1 LKKAS
6 GKSEKSSLR
15 WPFVAAVLAGCIVV
29 VLLFSFLSSRKET
42 APGRENQTSREKAV
56 QTSTRQGMVLNG
68 EAMIQAVRLQPASPT
83 RLDTLRAE
91 VTPLENNS
99 NQLSY
104 AYTWKVNE
112 HVISDATG
120 DSLDL
125 SPFKKK
131 DLVYVTVTPYR
142 EDTAGYA
149 VSSPVIAIH
158 SIPPSLE
165 MKITRKTVR
174 IGEPFE
180 LQLLSDHP
188 DSETASF
195 SLEEPRV
202 DGMTIDSRTGK
213 ISWTIQPNQQ
223 GPIRFGSA
231 VLDSEGTRVTKIFE
245 INLNQAQAAPQT
257 K

>member
-1 LKKAS
+1 VIAT
-6 GKSEKSSLR
+6 
-15 WPFVAAVLAGCIVV
+15 AVLLSFSKKEGALNDGDKTPYEQPAGT
-29 VLLFSFLSSRKET
+29 SK
-42 APGRENQTSREKAV
+42 NQT
-56 QTSTRQGMVLNG
+56 GGNLNKKTL
-68 EAMIQAVRLQPASPT
+68 IQSIRFQPDSPT
-83 RLDTLRAE
+83 RLDTLRVE
-91 VTPLENNS
+91 VIPLS
-99 NQLSY
+99 RDSGSLKY
-104 AYTWKVNE
+104 AYIWKVNGK
-112 HVISDATG
+112 VITEETG
-120 DSLDL
+120 DTLDL
-125 SPFKKK
+125 SPFKKR
-131 DLVYVTVTPYR
+131 DLVSVAITPY
-142 EDTAGYA
+142 EDDIAGYT
-149 VSSPVIAIH
+149 VKSPVVAIQ

-188 DSETASF
+188 DSETASY

-223 GPIRFGSA
+223 GSFRFGSA

-257 K
+257 Q